1 MPTFSIDEL
10 TTPLTTAQVK
20 AAIYRVLATLGINT
34 SSWKPGAV
42 VRTQIAANSLIV
54 AALSQL
60 QSDLAHSAFLEFATG
75 DWLTLV
81 ARYVYGVERLTATF
95 ASGTE
100 TLTNTGGGVF
110 SLGPDDLVFVKPS
123 TGKTY
128 RNSGSITLGALS
140 TVTVPIAATESGTAS
155 SASIGDISQLS
166 TTLLGVTVTNPVALV
181 GLDAETDSALR
192 ERCYEQL
199 GALSPMGPWDA
210 YGSAVRNAKRTDGST
225 LGITRTRIN
234 KDGTGHVDVY
244 CATAGGAVPGTV
256 GDLTS
261 DLGIADEAVQQY
273 ASPLCITPVT
283 HSATAV
289 PVDVT
294 YEVWMYNTS
303 GRTPTEVQGLISDQL
318 QLAPDGFFPKQPL
331 GGNIIGGGSGK
342 VFVDAIRSRIA
353 STLPQ
358 IFHVVVTAPAA
369 DVTLAISEVPT
380 AGTITA
386 TAIHQSAP
394 PEGFSP

>member
-1 MPTFSIDEL
+1 MAFSLDEL
-10 TTPLTTAQVK
+10 IAPLTTIQVK
-20 AAIYRVLATLGINT
+20 ASLYRVLAAVGVNT

-42 VRTQIAANSLIV
+42 VRTQIAASSILL

-60 QSDLAHSAFLEFATG
+60 QADMARSGFLEFAAG

-81 ARYVYGVERLTATF
+81 ARYVYGVERLVATF
-95 ASGTE
+95 ATGTE
-100 TLTNTGGGVF
+100 TLVNSGGGVF
-110 SLGPDDLVFVKPS
+110 ALGPDDLIFVKAS
-123 TGKTY
+123 SGKTY
-128 RNSGSITLGALS
+128 RNSGSITLGAM
-140 TVTVPIAATESGTAS
+140 TTITVPIVATESGASS
-155 SASIGDISQLS
+155 SASIGEIALLS
-166 TTLLGVTVTNPVALV
+166 TTLIGVTVTNPVALV

-210 YGSAVRNAKRTDGST
+210 YGSALRNAKRSDDST

-234 KDGTGHVDVY
+234 KDGAGGVDVY

-256 GDLTS
+256 GDLDT
-261 DLGIADEAVQQY
+261 DLGIADEAIQQY
-273 ASPLCITPVT
+273 AAPLAITATT

-303 GRTPTEVQGLISDQL
+303 GRTPTEVEDLISERL
-318 QLAPDGFFPKQPL
+318 SLAPDGFFPTQPL

-342 VFVDAIRSRIA
+342 VYQDAIRSAIA
-353 STLPQ
+353 GVLSQ
-358 IFHVVVTAPAA
+358 IFHVVVTAPAG
-369 DVTLAISEVPT
+369 DTTLAINEVPT

-386 TAIHQSAP
+386 TAVHQSAP